1 MTNVSYFSS
10 EAWNT
15 VVNQEFNI
23 AYPRFE
29 NQSSEEKEDETTLQ
43 DMLEKRAE
51 LLKLFKENSEK
62 FFILD
67 F

>member
-10 EAWNT
+10 ETWNT

-29 NQSSEEKEDETTLQ
+29 NHSSEEKEDETTLQ